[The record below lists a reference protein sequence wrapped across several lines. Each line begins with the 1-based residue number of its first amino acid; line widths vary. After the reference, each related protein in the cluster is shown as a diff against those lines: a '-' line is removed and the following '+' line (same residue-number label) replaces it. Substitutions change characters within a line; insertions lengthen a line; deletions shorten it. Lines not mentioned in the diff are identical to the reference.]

1 MPQRETVWQGEAEGR
16 TGDMTDPR
24 TGKTPSA
31 PDVDQPDGGPHAG
44 EDDQQA
50 SGRTPST
57 PGVDEPD
64 AGSST
69 SGRPEPA

>member
-1 MPQRETVWQGEAEGR
+1 
-16 TGDMTDPR
+16 MTDPR

-64 AGSST
+64 GGSST